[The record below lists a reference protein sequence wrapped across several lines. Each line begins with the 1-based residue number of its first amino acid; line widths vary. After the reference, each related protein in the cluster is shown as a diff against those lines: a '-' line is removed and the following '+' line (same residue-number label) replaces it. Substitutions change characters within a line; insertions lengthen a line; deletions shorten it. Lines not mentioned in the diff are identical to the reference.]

1 MSIRLSID
9 GMSGDHG
16 PSVTLDAVGLSLDEY
31 PELDIQIVGQEKAML
46 PIYERSKYRG
56 SSRLELKNATE
67 IVLMDDKPSNA
78 LRNKR
83 DSSMRIALDLVK
95 DGECDACVSAG
106 NTGALMAIARF
117 VLHMLPGLERPAI
130 CSEIPS
136 NKTPTYVLDLG
147 ANVDCNANKLFQF
160 AIMGSVLATTLGGR
174 ANPKIGIL
182 NVGEEEI
189 KGNESVKKVAAML
202 EASNL
207 NYTGFAEGNDIFTGI
222 FDVIVCDGFVGNI
235 ALKASEGAA
244 RMLTTVAREEFQRS
258 WLTKLGALC
267 AMPTLKSLKHRADPG
282 AYNGASMLG
291 LQKTVVKSHGGA
303 DAASFSHAIGVAV
316 QEAEKNVPQMIAA
329 LLDASLSIRE
339 DLDTQ

>member
-1 MSIRLSID
+1 MSMRLSVD

-16 PSVTLDAVGLSLDEY
+16 PVVTIEAASLSLDIY
-31 PELDIQIVGQEKAML
+31 PELEIQIVGQESAML
-46 PIYERSKYRG
+46 HMYQKSKYKG
-56 SSRLELKNATE
+56 SSRLELINATE
-67 IVLMDDKPSNA
+67 VVGMAEKPSNA

-83 DSSMRIALDLVK
+83 DSSMRVALDLVK
-95 DGECDACVSAG
+95 DGQCDACVSAG
-106 NTGALMAIARF
+106 NTGALMAIARY
-117 VLHMLPGLERPAI
+117 VLHMLPGVDRPAI

-147 ANVDCNANKLFQF
+147 ANVDCNAEKLFQF
-160 AIMGSVLATTLGGR
+160 AIMGSVLAETQGGR
-174 ANPKIGIL
+174 ENPKIGLL

-189 KGNESVKKVAAML
+189 KGNENVKKAASLLVA
-202 EASNL
+202 SDL
-207 NYTGFAEGNDIFTGI
+207 NYKGFAEGNDIFTGM

-244 RMLTTVAREEFQRS
+244 RMLSTVAKEEFERN

-267 AMPTLKSLKHRADPG
+267 AMPTLKSLKRRADPG

-303 DAASFSHAIGVAV
+303 DAASFSHAIRVAIE
-316 QEAEKNVPQMIAA
+316 EAEKDLPQIISTVLESS
-329 LLDASLSIRE
+329 LLDSDEANR
-339 DLDTQ
+339 